1 MASYR
6 YLRDIDPEELK
17 PDAPH
22 DYSQKEKAA
31 NWWHYHWKT
40 LAVVLAVC
48 ALALWFLSDLF
59 SAGPEPD
66 YCITL
71 VSPDMAPD
79 EVCAALETAL
89 TPYAQD
95 RNGDGR
101 TVVEVRSITM
111 EFSEFSDEES
121 GGSDAASMGG
131 DVTRMY
137 NSMAGATRLSADF
150 ENNESYL
157 FLLYDPAGFAR
168 YTQSLTYL
176 DGTLQEEIDSEDRE
190 ALMAIDWQNM
200 VYRWE
205 DCPVLAGLELGGYT
219 PALSDETY
227 SCQEYLARFY
237 VARRGCWNEKALQ
250 AFEGG
255 DLLWETLTA
264 GAVSTAGDG
273 Q

>member
-40 LAVVLAVC
+40 LAVVLAAC

-59 SAGPEPD
+59 SAGPKPD

-79 EVCAALETAL
+79 EVRAALETAL
-89 TPYAQD
+89 APYAQD

-101 TVVEVRSITM
+101 TIVEVRSITM
-111 EFSEFSDEES
+111 EFSEFSDGE
-121 GGSDAASMGG
+121 SDASSAEG

-150 ENNESYL
+150 ENNESYI

-168 YTQSLTYL
+168 YTQSLAYL
-176 DGTLQEEIDSEDRE
+176 DGSLPEEIDSEDRE
-190 ALMAIDWQNM
+190 ALLAIDWQNM
-200 VYRWE
+200 AYRWE

-219 PALSDETY
+219 PALSDETI
-227 SCQEYLARFY
+227 SCQEYLAQFY
-237 VARRGCWNEKALQ
+237 VARRGCWNEKAFQ
-250 AFEGG
+250 AFEGS
-255 DLLWETLTA
+255 DLLWEALTA
-264 GAVSTAGDG
+264 GAVPAAGAG